1 MELALNQCFE
11 WLDESQRNEQR
22 RLAAVI
28 LAKDLALFTQ
38 SHFFQRASQFF
49 NNIFKIL
56 RDIKP
61 NLRIAATEALR
72 AVLAVTSQRET
83 KHKNEWLFRINVH
96 KFITCILTGTI
107 DV

>member
-11 WLDESQRNEQR
+11 WLEEIQRNEQR

-49 NNIFKIL
+49 NNIFKVL
-56 RDIKP
+56 RDAKA
-61 NLRIAATEALR
+61 NLRIAAAEALR
-72 AVLAVTSQRET
+72 AALAVTSQRET
-83 KHKNEWLFRINVH
+83 KHKNEWLWF
-96 KFITCILTGTI
+96 CLE
-107 DV
+107 